1 MQCNTYSTNIFFGEG
16 FPVQYSTTLLQHST
30 VPSLLLPFCC
40 KDKATVQYSR
50 ILCMSCPSAVS
61 LAETLKRGRS
71 IRRLR
76 RTPFPAPQA
85 MPPKGHP
92 LPPPP
97 DIPQVDKEALRQH
110 ILGQSIDTLDE
121 WLTVDPRA
129 IAVLDGSSKNH
140 SRKNTKAQKQAVHT
154 SKKAKDPDEAVPG
167 LSVATSSGSVPA
179 ISYTGQ
185 QLRKGGMA
193 STASAL
199 EKVTAAMEA
208 DSESVDYSGESDAE
222 PVAKQPKYQLDCMN
236 AGGENGCGQFGLMW
250 TDFLLVESTP
260 GTADASWAGKIWGHC
275 RECSGMSKQEFN
287 TKSRRRKEDR
297 AHTLRGH
304 RKRAKTMTFKTMNSA
319 IKAKLPGA
327 SHAQRRA
334 LTELRMRAM
343 AAALCLAYEN
353 ANEHAKLAYQKVL
366 ESWRD
371 EVERCARDPSYAA
384 ATDARTMSAEE
395 ASYFSHV
402 MKGVHWSYL
411 CRKKQCMFFGG
422 NNVETWIKA
431 NADYHFRCPMCGYLH
446 QPWKTTS
453 DDVPAARVLTV
464 THPLTGE
471 LMHIP
476 TVNPTSEDE
485 AWLNQMIEVTA
496 RDMKTEDDVQKW
508 WDKAVGDVEQWLA
521 REGVCRAWT
530 KMPYR
535 PEQHRAF
542 VNTNAYDATRQ
553 VKNGYVM
560 GLKLTDLDA
569 ARQPYTD
576 FNGLIS
582 VFANF
587 VAASK
592 AFLSKM

>member
-50 ILCMSCPSAVS
+50 ILCMSCSSAVS
-61 LAETLKRGRS
+61 LAETAKRGRS
-71 IRRLR
+71 IRRLH
-76 RTPFPAPQA
+76 RTPFAAAQA
-85 MPPKGHP
+85 MPPKEHP

-97 DIPQVDKEALRQH
+97 AMPQVDKEALRQE
-110 ILGQSIDTLDE
+110 ILGQSVDNLEE
-121 WLTVDPRA
+121 WLTVDPGA
-129 IAVLDGSSKNH
+129 IAVLDGSSKDH
-140 SRKNTKAQKQAVHT
+140 SRKNRKAQKQPVHT

-179 ISYTGQ
+179 ILYTGQ
-185 QLRKGGMA
+185 RLPQRGMA

-199 EKVTAAMEA
+199 EVKAAMEV
-208 DSESVDYSGESDAE
+208 DSESVDYAGDSDAE

-250 TDFLLVESTP
+250 TDFLLVKSTP

-275 RECSGMSKQEFN
+275 RICSGMNEKEFDKQ
-287 TKSRRRKEDR
+287 SRHRKEAR
-297 AHTLRGH
+297 AKILRGH
-304 RKRAKTMTFKTMNSA
+304 RKRAKTMTFKTMRSA
-319 IKAKLPGA
+319 IKDKLPGA
-327 SHAQRRA
+327 THAQLRA
-334 LTELRMRAM
+334 LTELRMKAM
-343 AAALCLAYEN
+343 AAALCLAYEK

-366 ESWRD
+366 DSWRD
-371 EVERCARDPSYAA
+371 EVERCAKDPAYAA
-384 ATDARTMSAEE
+384 STDARTMSAEE

-402 MKGVHWSYL
+402 MKGMHWSYL

-422 NNVETWIKA
+422 NNVETWIKE
-431 NADYHFRCPMCGYLH
+431 NKGYRCRCPMCGYLH
-446 QPWKTTS
+446 QPWKTTP

-476 TVNPTSEDE
+476 TINPAAEDE
-485 AWLNQMIEVTA
+485 GWLNQMIEVTA
-496 RDMKTEDDVQKW
+496 RNMQTEDDVQKL
-508 WDKAVGDVEQWLA
+508 WDRTVGDVNQWLA

-530 KMPYR
+530 KLPYR

-542 VNTNAYDATRQ
+542 VDTNAYDATRQ
-553 VKNGYVM
+553 EQNGYVM

-592 AFLSKM
+592 ALVSKM